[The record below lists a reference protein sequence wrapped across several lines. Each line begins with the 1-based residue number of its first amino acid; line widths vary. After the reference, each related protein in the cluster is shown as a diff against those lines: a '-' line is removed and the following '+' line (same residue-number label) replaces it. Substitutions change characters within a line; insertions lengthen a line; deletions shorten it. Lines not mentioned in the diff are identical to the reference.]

1 MIDNSMTLLHIAYQ
15 HFHQKVLDFLDCSL
29 HILFLLLVEN
39 HFVKTKTSHHS
50 TFCIVQQIVSVRASK
65 IHLNQ
70 WNIISI
76 TLQKWSLKR
85 DKIFCF
91 HEIAM
96 RANPWLVLF
105 NRDPHTV
112 LPFVVL
118 ILGKQQTLSNMLRW
132 IINSASR
139 MQVQY
144 SLFHFMALSGAF
156 RHFQTLSNSQWCN
169 RHR

>member
-1 MIDNSMTLLHIAYQ
+1 MTLSHIAYQ

-29 HILFLLLVEN
+29 HILFLLLAEN

-65 IHLNQ
+65 ILLNQ

-85 DKIFCF
+85 DKISFVFMKLPWEPILDRYCSI
-91 HEIAM
+91 EI
-96 RANPWLVLF
+96 PILF
-105 NRDPHTV
+105 
-112 LPFVVL
+112 F

-132 IINSASR
+132 ILNCARI
-139 MQVQY
+139 MQVQT
-144 SLFHFMALSGAF
+144 SLFHFM
-156 RHFQTLSNSQWCN
+156 TL
-169 RHR
+169 

>member
-1 MIDNSMTLLHIAYQ
+1 MTLSHIAYQ

-85 DKIFCF
+85 DKISFVFTKLPWEPILDWYCSVEIPILYLLLSFWSWTINKPFQICF
-91 HEIAM
+91 GE
-96 RANPWLVLF
+96 F
-105 NRDPHTV
+105 STV
-112 LPFVVL
+112 QGECKYNTVYF
-118 ILGKQQTLSNMLRW
+118 TLW
-132 IINSASR
+132 
-139 MQVQY
+139 
-144 SLFHFMALSGAF
+144 
-156 RHFQTLSNSQWCN
+156 HFQVPSGTFKHFQNP
-169 RHR
+169 HR